1 MGGIK
6 NKLKQL
12 SNKTIPL
19 SDYRLTS
26 PFSQR
31 GTKNTTSKGSL
42 SLKGAGSPLGL
53 TEGSIG
59 WWGRVTKYT
68 SLACLTLAILSTLV
82 LNIISSYSNSST
94 RSNAEQ
100 VSNATNADV
109 TALANSSSLSM
120 SFSNA
125 TGSCTDTS
133 NPANVCMEIPDGGG
147 IATGG
152 HTVTV
157 RTPADATGYELTLS
171 SADENDTSLVN
182 VSNPDVDFAID
193 AIDTG
198 VTGGVPTPVALSDA
212 PNRWGFTA
220 GDNSQNPDDLVNSS
234 QWFGVLPGVRATMV
248 AKEQPADQANGD
260 SLALFYGVNV
270 PNPAS
275 VPAGTYSTGLVYT
288 LTVTLP
294 SAPAPTL
301 SKLAI
306 NDTALTGQTKEYA
319 LEGTNLSTAYDVWV
333 DFNDNGKKDSGES
346 ATNLT
351 TYPNTDKANTV
362 ISFIN
367 PASDT
372 PGAYDIYV
380 ETYGGQAKL
389 GKAYRVVKESI
400 CQSGNPNSDCQ
411 VDIDAHMIPVKY
423 TGGTGEGGDGI
434 PAQWT
439 VVAKDDTNNPG
450 DWYDYSQKKW
460 ANAVTVKDYTKYQT
474 PGTPINENDI
484 LGYWVYIPRYAYEV
498 QRRDATDHYVDGKYA
513 LPDNISTTTTDSHV
527 IRNDFIIQFEK
538 ASDTPKEPTL
548 GCSTLSGST
557 LNAKDYRTECN
568 LNRAYGQ
575 ATGTTWATHPAF
587 RWGTDSTGYDELNGV
602 WMGKFEQSGSS
613 YPEVE
618 NVEMALVLPNQT
630 ALIQTLTGAYALD
643 KSVGAYDPSN
653 TGGGV
658 DVKDY
663 NNGQNDNYHI
673 PSQNSHKL
681 SVATS
686 HMIKN
691 SEWGAAT
698 YLTYSYY
705 GAGVGGVQMNS
716 NKSVYRATQYGL
728 VYNRG
733 VTGCGPYDVN
743 VLQTYTDSGAFG
755 TQSACSTTN
764 KQRAWNGV
772 IGQLASTTS
781 NWYGIYDMAGG
792 VYDVVAG
799 VYSTTNGYVNNDINF
814 TSPAREPYMDVYVQG
829 FGGGNGFGN
838 RQEWSSSSS
847 PAYYNSDACTYETCG
862 GDGLYELNSVQSP
875 IPSDSDLQSWE
886 GDAAFVE
893 YSSRSYMFMRGGSY
907 DYMGLGIDAALS
919 DYSRSYVSPSASNN
933 VMVIYTRPC
942 LILG

>member
-42 SLKGAGSPLGL
+42 SLKGAGSSLGL

-147 IATGG
+147 IVTGG

-157 RTPADATGYELTLS
+157 RAPADASGYELSVS
-171 SADENDTSLVN
+171 SADGNTSLRD
-182 VSNPDVDFAID
+182 VSTLENSFEIEATYGSVLSPSLLDPNDWGI
-193 AIDTG
+193 
-198 VTGGVPTPVALSDA
+198 ALSSSA
-212 PNRWGFTA
+212 
-220 GDNSQNPDDLVNSS
+220 DNDGI
-234 QWFGVLPGVRATMV
+234 WFGPNDVLVSRESSTNQV
-248 AKEQPADQANGD
+248 SGD
-260 SLALFYGVNV
+260 SYPIYYGAWIKE
-270 PNPAS
+270 PS
-275 VPAGTYSTGLVYT
+275 TIPAGTYSIDLVYT

-301 SKLAI
+301 SKLAL
-306 NDTALTGQTKEYA
+306 NDTALTNQTKEYA
-319 LEGTNLSTAYDVWV
+319 LEGANLSTAYDVWV

-380 ETYGGQAKL
+380 DTYGGQAKL
-389 GKAYRVVKESI
+389 DKAYRVVKESI

-439 VVAKDDTNNPG
+439 VVAKNDTNNPG

-513 LPDNISTTTTDSHV
+513 LPDNVSTTTTDSHV

-568 LNRAYGQ
+568 LNRTYGQ

-587 RWGTDSTGYDELNGV
+587 RWGADSTGYDELNGI

-698 YLTYSYY
+698 YLAYSYY

-799 VYSTTNGYVNNDINF
+799 VYSTTNGYVNNGINF

-838 RQEWSSSSS
+838 RQVWSSSSS

-862 GDGLYELNSVQSP
+862 GDGLHELNSVQSP

-886 GDAAFVE
+886 GDAAFIE
-893 YSSRSYMFMRGGSY
+893 YSSRSYMFTRGGSY

-919 DYSRSYVSPSASNN
+919 DYSRSYVSPSVSNN
-933 VMVIYTRPC
+933 VMAIYTRPC
-942 LILG
+942 LILK